1 MAVPGSPLLAAGIHP
16 RIASEPLGHSQV
28 GITLD
33 LYSHGLPR
41 LQDEAAP
48 RVDDMTRAQRALA
61 NTRQRHREP

>member
-16 RIASEPLGHSQV
+16 RIASEPPGHSRV

-41 LQDEAAP
+41 LQGEV
-48 RVDDMTRAQRALA
+48 RRAL
-61 NTRQRHREP
+61 TT